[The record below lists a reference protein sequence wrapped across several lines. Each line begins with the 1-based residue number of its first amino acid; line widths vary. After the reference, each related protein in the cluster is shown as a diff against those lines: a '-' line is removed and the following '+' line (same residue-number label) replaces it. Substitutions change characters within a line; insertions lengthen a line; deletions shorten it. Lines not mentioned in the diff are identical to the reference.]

1 MTLVETAPVE
11 APVRKPRRRLG
22 DRLLFIYTWLILLW
36 RELFVGCS
44 SNTWTR
50 HPAPRTH
57 HNRRWWPA

>member
-1 MTLVETAPVE
+1 MTHWTEWP
-11 APVRKPRRRLG
+11 
-22 DRLLFIYTWLILLW
+22 TWLILLW